1 MVATPI
7 ILDISFCSCAQPTM
21 CTTSLKEIVNITC
34 TAGLSDAAVQT
45 QLHMAH
51 VGYVLRSSRY

>member
-7 ILDISFCSCAQPTM
+7 ILDIFLLLM

-34 TAGLSDAAVQT
+34 TAGLSDAAVQI

-51 VGYVLRSSRY
+51 VGYVLRSSRFKEY